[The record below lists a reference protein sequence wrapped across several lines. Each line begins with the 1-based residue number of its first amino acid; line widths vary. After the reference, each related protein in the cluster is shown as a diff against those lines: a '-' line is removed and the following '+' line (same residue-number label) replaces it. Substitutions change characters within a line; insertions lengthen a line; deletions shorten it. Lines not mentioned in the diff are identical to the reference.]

1 MLKLKVDDMSCGHCA
16 ATVTKAAQSVA
27 GVEKADIDLAK
38 GEALITGTPDIAA
51 LIAAIDDAGFPA
63 KEIM

>member
-16 ATVTKAAQSVA
+16 ATVTKAAEGVS

-38 GEALITGTPDIAA
+38 GEVTVTGNPDVAA
-51 LIAAIDDAGFPA
+51 LIAAIDDAGYPA
-63 KEIM
+63 RELA